1 VAGCGGSASD
11 DVRVK
16 TFAIAVLVTVCATA
30 GACQARPR
38 VDAAPA
44 SAPGIV
50 PIVIETE
57 RGDIRVSLDSGR
69 APATVSNFLRY
80 IDGGFFA
87 NGRFHRTVTADN
99 QPRDS
104 VRIEVIQGS
113 TRSVPRD
120 SAFAPIELER
130 TSVTGLRHADGT
142 ISMARAG
149 PNTATSSF
157 FITIGAQPSLDEG
170 GKRNADGLGF
180 AAFGHVTDGMNVV
193 RAIQQSPRS
202 EQNLTPPIGIRGV
215 RRVFPKRTADPRQR
229 GVPLSAFPRL
239 VPLAPNVYGYEEI
252 RQPGFTT
259 VSLIVIGTTG
269 VLIADGQGST
279 AATQTMLDRIK
290 TITPLP
296 VKWYVVGSDHGDHT
310 AGNSVLPAGI
320 DYIVHPA
327 SLAQLKRD
335 SAGAPATRRVIV
347 PSAAMRGDAVTIDVG
362 TMKVDVRFLGRAH
375 TGGDLSV
382 YLPSTRILFMSE
394 AYLNRVFPAM
404 RSAYPSEWIRT
415 IDRALAM
422 NVSRYI
428 PGHGFIEEPAAS
440 REELV
445 AFREALRAVIAEVTR
460 LRALGLSADDAVKQ
474 AQWGPYASWFLAE
487 QQAPVAVR
495 KVYEELAGTLK

>member
-1 VAGCGGSASD
+1 MNAFAS
-11 DVRVK
+11 
-16 TFAIAVLVTVCATA
+16 IALAALTATA
-30 GACQARPR
+30 LCPTTGGCQARPR
-38 VDAAPA
+38 VDTAATRPA
-44 SAPGIV
+44 GIV

-57 RGDIRVSLDSGR
+57 RGVIDVALDSGR
-69 APATVSNFLRY
+69 APGTVTNFLRY

-87 NGRFHRTVTADN
+87 NGRFHRTVTPDN

-113 TRSVPRD
+113 ARSIPRD
-120 SAFAPIELER
+120 SAFPPIELER
-130 TSVTGLRHADGT
+130 TSVTGIKHTDGV
-142 ISMARAG
+142 ISMARSG
-149 PNTATSSF
+149 PNTATHSF
-157 FITIGAQPSLDEG
+157 FITIGAQPALDEG
-170 GKRNADGLGF
+170 GKRNADGQGF
-180 AAFGHVTDGMNVV
+180 AAFGRVTNGMNVV
-193 RAIQQSPRS
+193 RDIQRSPH
-202 EQNLTPPIGIRGV
+202 EAQNLTPPITIRNI
-215 RRVFPKRTADPRQR
+215 RRAQPKRTADPLQR
-229 GVPLSAFPRL
+229 GIPLSAFPRL
-239 VPLAPNVYGYEEI
+239 ILLAPNVYGYEEI

-259 VSLIVIGTTG
+259 VSLIVIGTSG

-296 VKWYVVGSDHGDHT
+296 IKWYVVGSDHGDHT
-310 AGNSVLPAGI
+310 AGNSVLPSGI
-320 DYIVHPA
+320 EYIVHPT

-347 PSAAMRGDAVTIDVG
+347 PTTAMRGDEVTIDVG

-382 YLPSTRILFMSE
+382 YLPSSRILFMSE

-404 RSAYPSEWIRT
+404 RSAYPSEWVRT

-422 NVSRYI
+422 NVSRYV
-428 PGHGFIEEPAAS
+428 PGHGFIEDPATS

-460 LRALGLSADDAVKQ
+460 LRALGLSTDDAVKQ

-487 QQAPVAVR
+487 QQAPIAVR